1 MRSYL
6 TQKRLLLSTFGL
18 AFILGCE
25 RKAPQAQ
32 TSNIPAKPS
41 NVTLDDVKRDAAT
54 SMKSTAAYS
63 QQEKDKLVADM
74 KANLAVI
81 DANIEQMRVK
91 GKDLASDAKAKWDLK
106 MAAIDEKRK
115 LASERIAEVEES
127 TSKAWDGVAAAA
139 TSAWEELSK
148 ALQDASKEF

>member
-6 TQKRLLLSTFGL
+6 PQKQLVLSILGL

-41 NVTLDDVKRDAAT
+41 NVTIDDVKRDAAT
-54 SMKSTAAYS
+54 SMNSAAAYS

-74 KANLAVI
+74 KAKLAVM

-91 GKDLASDAKAKWDLK
+91 GKDLASDAKAKWDSN

-115 LASERIAEVEES
+115 LANERLAEVEES
-127 TSKAWDGVAAAA
+127 TSKGWSDVTAGAK
-139 TSAWEELSK
+139 SAWEELSK
-148 ALQDASKEF
+148 ALQDASNEF

>member
-1 MRSYL
+1 MRFYL
-6 TQKRLLLSTFGL
+6 TQQRLLLSTLGL

-25 RKAPQAQ
+25 RKEPQAQ

-74 KANLAVI
+74 KAKLAVI
-81 DANIEQMRVK
+81 DANIEQMRLK
-91 GKDLASDAKAKWDLK
+91 GKDLASDAKAKWDSN

-115 LASERIAEVEES
+115 LANERLAEVEES
-127 TSKAWDGVAAAA
+127 TSKAWDDVAAAA

-148 ALQDASKEF
+148 ALQDASNEF

>member
-1 MRSYL
+1 MRFYL
-6 TQKRLLLSTFGL
+6 TQQRLLLSTLGL

-25 RKAPQAQ
+25 RKEPQAQ

-74 KANLAVI
+74 KAKLAVI
-81 DANIEQMRVK
+81 DANIEQMRLK
-91 GKDLASDAKAKWDLK
+91 GKDLASDAKAKWDSN

-115 LASERIAEVEES
+115 LANERLAEVEES
-127 TSKAWDGVAAAA
+127 TSKAWDDVTAAA

-148 ALQDASKEF
+148 ALQDASNEF

>member
-1 MRSYL
+1 
-6 TQKRLLLSTFGL
+6 
-18 AFILGCE
+18 
-25 RKAPQAQ
+25 
-32 TSNIPAKPS
+32 
-41 NVTLDDVKRDAAT
+41 
-54 SMKSTAAYS
+54 MKSTAAYS

-74 KANLAVI
+74 KAKLAVI
-81 DANIEQMRVK
+81 DANIEQIRVK

-127 TSKAWDGVAAAA
+127 TSKAWDGVAEGA

-148 ALQDASKEF
+148 ALQDASNEF

>member
-1 MRSYL
+1 MRFYL
-6 TQKRLLLSTFGL
+6 TQQRLLLSTLGL

-25 RKAPQAQ
+25 RKEPQAQ

-74 KANLAVI
+74 KAKLAVI
-81 DANIEQMRVK
+81 DANIEQMRLK
-91 GKDLASDAKAKWDLK
+91 GRDLASDAKAKWDSN

-115 LASERIAEVEES
+115 LANERLAEVEES
-127 TSKAWDGVAAAA
+127 TSKAWDDFTAAA

-148 ALQDASKEF
+148 ALQDASKGF